1 MYFSSLLIC
10 KVGTSLPQLL
20 HVNAKLK
27 NSKKD
32 TVIVFNLLLSNGMI
46 IKEEIDYVYIYSV
59 WGRIYGS
66 II

>member
-1 MYFSSLLIC
+1 MIFYYCNGFFSRRLMTVYFSSLLIC

-20 HVNAKLK
+20 DVNAKLK

-46 IKEEIDYVYIYSV
+46 IKEEID
-59 WGRIYGS
+59 
-66 II
+66 

>member
-1 MYFSSLLIC
+1 MFNDRVLFLIIDMQ
-10 KVGTSLPQLL
+10 GRYESPQLL

-46 IKEEIDYVYIYSV
+46 IKEVIDYVYIYSV
-59 WGRIYGS
+59 
-66 II
+66 

>member
-1 MYFSSLLIC
+1 MTVYFSSLLIC

-46 IKEEIDYVYIYSV
+46 IKEEID
-59 WGRIYGS
+59 
-66 II
+66 